1 MRIYRTLSFILK
13 TKDVKTFILKSFQKH
28 DDENGGEHH
37 RHLQRRRREEIRHHR
52 GEHGMDDEERRTD
65 DDASVRVDRV
75 CNLVHPL
82 LGPRESGLGD
92 YRHVQGEYS
101 GDV

>member
-1 MRIYRTLSFILK
+1 
-13 TKDVKTFILKSFQKH
+13 
-28 DDENGGEHH
+28 
-37 RHLQRRRREEIRHHR
+37 
-52 GEHGMDDEERRTD
+52 MDDEERRTD

-82 LGPRESGLGD
+82 LGPLESGLV